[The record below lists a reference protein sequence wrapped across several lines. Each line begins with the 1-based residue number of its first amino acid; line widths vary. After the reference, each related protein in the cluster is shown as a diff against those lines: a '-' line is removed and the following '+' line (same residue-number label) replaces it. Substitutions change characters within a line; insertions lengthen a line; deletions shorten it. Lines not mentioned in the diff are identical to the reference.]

1 MFATIVALATA
12 NLNAAIHIIRISG
25 SKAFEIINK
34 VLNKKVPYVGNRI
47 FYRYI
52 QDEHK
57 TYDEVLINTF
67 TNPHSFTGED
77 SIEINCHGGVLVA
90 HMIIELLIKNGCEY
104 AQRGEFSRRALMN
117 KKMDLTKVEA
127 INNLIHAQNEI
138 TINANINALKGW
150 VGDDLKKV
158 RKQLFEIIG
167 QMQVNIDY
175 PEYDDVPEI
184 DEQTLISKLL
194 IMNADIKQLL
204 ERSTRYMPIND
215 GIKVLIIGQPNV
227 GKSTLLNAL
236 ANEEKAIV
244 TNIPGTTR
252 DVIETVINIDG
263 FTLKLFDTA
272 GIHQTDDQIEQY
284 GINKALNLID
294 KVDLI
299 LYLIDNDE
307 IDHKIYDQIKNRVHL
322 IVHTKK
328 DLQSKFNQRYI
339 YINAQKNDIQ
349 DLIDGIKEQ
358 FKVNEFADVNVNVL
372 SSHRQIGLLKQVHEM
387 LKQCIV
393 SLENGATIDLVL
405 ADLEIA
411 NIKLL
416 EILGENKEYDFLD
429 ELFANFCLGK

>member
-1 MFATIVALATA
+1 MFSTIVALATA

-25 SKAFEIINK
+25 SQAFEIINK
-34 VLNKKVPYVGNRI
+34 VLNKKVPYIGNRI

-52 QDEHK
+52 QDEQK

-67 TNPHSFTGED
+67 THPHSFTGED

-104 AQRGEFSRRALMN
+104 AQRGEFSRRALMH

-138 TINANINALKGW
+138 AINANINALKGW
-150 VGDDLKKV
+150 VGDDLKKI
-158 RKQLFEIIG
+158 RKELFEIIG

-184 DEQTLISKLL
+184 DEQTLIDKLL
-194 IMNADIKQLL
+194 YINNGLNELL
-204 ERSTRYMPIND
+204 ERSSRYMPIND

-272 GIHQTDDQIEQY
+272 GIHETDDQIEQY
-284 GINKALNLID
+284 GINKALNLINQ
-294 KVDLI
+294 VDLV
-299 LYLIDNDE
+299 LYLIDQDKIE
-307 IDHKIYDQIKNRVHL
+307 YDIYDQIKNKVHL
-322 IVHTKK
+322 IIHTKK
-328 DLQSKFNQRYI
+328 DLQRDFNNKYI
-339 YINAQKNDIQ
+339 YINAQQKDIQ
-349 DLIDGIKEQ
+349 DLIEAIKAQ
-358 FKVNEFADVNVNVL
+358 FKVHEFSDVNVNVL
-372 SSHRQIGLLKQVHEM
+372 SSHRQIGLLKQVYE
-387 LKQCIV
+387 KIKY
-393 SLENGATIDLVL
+393 SINILENGATIDLVL

-411 NIKLL
+411 NLKLL
-416 EILGENKEYDFLD
+416 ELLGENKEYDFLD